1 MEAKSIQF
9 VVRDNNNFF
18 SLELSKALL
27 HFVEF
32 DFTYFWEK
40 CIEAGRLAKK
50 SGRLP
55 PTNVSNAKN
64 IIRGIHP
71 YVEAMLGD
79 DFSEIVTDC
88 IIEYIC
94 HSERISTEELWVR
107 CISPKNL
114 YEEAI
119 FKRISQYKTG
129 AAMNQWSN
137 LVRLQEYARNKISFI
152 YDCDDDES
160 AAKKPLSYEILHTR
174 KEYFDLAAAMAANE
188 LGIDGHKLPSV
199 RVSSSALMPNATFM
213 NARVSKAIY
222 RRFAEVL
229 EMAGDM
235 SVPVSMDCSKV
246 KDRLA
251 MDAYAYVRGMKRP
264 AEIDMKFALEALK
277 DNCDEVYMPDS
288 LKAMID
294 LEFDLMMKHG
304 IVLRKCESCG
314 RYFVASDEAFL
325 CDKVN
330 SSGVTCRKQYDEM
343 KAAIEAA
350 AAAVRAEEE
359 AKRRAELA
367 AEAAARAAEEP
378 VTKKGMNVPPE
389 LEKRGQKIYNALY
402 KRVGKAMDDNEFRE
416 WSRYLSDMKRNIKI
430 GEATVE
436 QLEDFLDYSD
446 RLCAQVKTA
455 SKNKNHVRTSVENYT
470 FETFDSKGDTIIPE
484 QVRERIESFVPVDF
498 GSNEPEAE
506 PEEEKSEPVKVQKF
520 DESEIKPFRPET
532 FDSLF
537 EAFMA
542 EHTRDEEDGEITEK
556 PLKKPAEIKAPQ
568 WKRMTREEAYGL
580 KEGDEE

>member
-1 MEAKSIQF
+1 MEAKIIQF

-18 SLELSKALL
+18 SLELAKALL

-71 YVEAMLGD
+71 YVEAMIGD
-79 DFSEIVTDC
+79 DFADIVTDC

-94 HSERISTEELWVR
+94 HSERIGLEELWVR

-119 FKRISQYKTG
+119 FRRISQYKTG

-137 LVRLQEYARNKISFI
+137 LVKLQEYARNKISFI
-152 YDCDDDES
+152 YDCDEE
-160 AAKKPLSYEILHTR
+160 KVPLEYEILHTR
-174 KEYFDLAAAMAANE
+174 KEYFDLAVAMAANE
-188 LGIDGHKLPSV
+188 LGIDGRKMPSV
-199 RVSSSALMPNATFM
+199 RVGSSALMPNATFM

-222 RRFAEVL
+222 RRFADVL

-235 SVPVSMDCSKV
+235 SVPPSRDCVKV
-246 KDRLA
+246 KDQLA
-251 MDAYAYVRGMKRP
+251 MDSYAFVRGMKRP
-264 AEIDMKFALEALK
+264 AEMDMKFALEALK
-277 DNCDEVYMPDS
+277 DNSDEVFMPDS
-288 LKAMID
+288 LKAVID
-294 LEFDLMMKHG
+294 LEFDLMMKYN

-314 RYFVASDEAFL
+314 RYFVAKDEAFL

-359 AKRRAELA
+359 AQRRAAEA
-367 AEAAARAAEEP
+367 EEAAARAVSEP
-378 VTKKGMNVPPE
+378 PVVKKGMNVPPE

-402 KRVGKAMDDNEFRE
+402 KRVGKAMDENEFRE

-430 GEATVE
+430 GEATIE

-455 SKNKNHVRTSVENYT
+455 SKNKTHVKTSVENYT
-470 FETFDSKGDTIIPE
+470 FETVNDKGDPIISG
-484 QVRERIESFVPVDF
+484 QVKERIEAFVPVSF
-498 GSNEPEAE
+498 GEDMPQEEIAE
-506 PEEEKSEPVKVQKF
+506 KKSEPVKVVAA
-520 DESEIKPFRPET
+520 DEVEVKPFKPET

-537 EAFMA
+537 DAFMA
-542 EHTRDEEDGEITEK
+542 DHGRNYDEEETAEK
-556 PLKKPAEIKAPQ
+556 TPQKPVEIKAPQ

-580 KEGDEE
+580 KEDDE